1 MTTFTSED
9 RANASKYVDEAP
21 YHPGYEDAVILK
33 NEYQDILSTEDCM
46 LDNQLKLDLPNT
58 EEQNSLHTYNKN
70 SRGFN
75 GTDGFILSSFYLQVQ
90 KRRVQNNPTLLS
102 EKQLE
107 ICKKKLPKYWKQIKE
122 EIDLKQG

>member
-9 RANASKYVDEAP
+9 RDNASKYVDEAP

-58 EEQNSLHTYNKN
+58 EEQNSLLRKRILELEQELKEYQSYKERH
-70 SRGFN
+70 FN
-75 GTDGFILSSFYLQVQ
+75 TAQKIIDFI
-90 KRRVQNNPTLLS
+90 KT
-102 EKQLE
+102 
-107 ICKKKLPKYWKQIKE
+107 
-122 EIDLKQG
+122 